1 MEKNLIVVYE
11 SEVGT
16 PFVVKPVGNQV
27 LLLSPDMELTRLDVR
42 EQNWNNPIGMRPPE
56 GESRFC
62 YFGMTG
68 EEVSGETMFALLI
81 KLFDADCYD
90 KSNYKRLLDTFSRWG
105 ISCPYEPLNVKIHL
119 YKRES
124 GSLTEYHFAGHNIND
139 YMCGNC
145 VNMIILLGETLQL
158 IAMTGLFPE
167 INIEVSQGSFTV
179 DEFIATKI
187 ELSNM
192 LRDYNSISLNFVK
205 KEVE

>member
-1 MEKNLIVVYE
+1 MEKNLVVVYE

-27 LLLSPDMELTRLDVR
+27 LLLSPGMELTKLDVR
-42 EQNWNNPIGMRPPE
+42 EQNWNNPIGVRPPE

-62 YFGMTG
+62 YLGMTG

-105 ISCPYEPLNVKIHL
+105 ISCPHEPLNVRMHL
-119 YKRES
+119 YKREK
-124 GSLTEYHFAGHNIND
+124 GSLTEYHFFCHDFDD
-139 YMCGNC
+139 YMCGC
-145 VNMIILLGETLQL
+145 SVNMAILLGETLQL

-167 INIEVSQGSFTV
+167 INIEVRQGDLESYEYGGVETM
-179 DEFIATKI
+179 
-187 ELSNM
+187 LSEM
-192 LRDYNSISLNFVK
+192 LEDYKTISLNFIK